1 MANLDPDQVK
11 MLEVQHVLSNSI
23 ETLWRCSTAV
33 DEPSADRQ
41 SRMQTDLC
49 VSGAHS
55 FFPLSSPF
63 ISIVFD
69 NMINLTAPN

>member
-33 DEPSADRQ
+33 DEPSAERQ

-49 VSGAHS
+49 VIGAHGIHAS
-55 FFPLSSPF
+55 YSRRHSLT
-63 ISIVFD
+63 VF
-69 NMINLTAPN
+69 